1 MKISPEPVA
10 GIGLE
15 NSGKMHWVPI
25 IGTATT
31 SFIERTVADGFSETA
46 AASVIGEAREILGN
60 CVDPHSTPKQ
70 TALLAV
76 GRVQSGKTLSF
87 TTVTALA
94 RDNGYGVVVLLTGT
108 TGNLKTQSENRLR
121 RDLQL
126 GVLQSH
132 TTWTHLSNPSLAN
145 KAALE
150 QAVSAWRAHKQGQKA
165 KKQPTLVITVLK
177 HHKRLSALA
186 DVMSLISLGDIPVLV
201 IDDEADQATLNTK
214 AASNLKKGLA
224 DESGTY
230 ASIAKLRDA
239 LPFHSF
245 LQYTATPQA
254 NLLMAIADRLNPD
267 YAKVLTTGD
276 AYTGGEFF
284 FVEKTELLREIP
296 EDEEEF
302 DDTEIPES
310 LQEAVRSFLLVCA
323 VAEAEDAL
331 VNRSMLIQAS
341 QYRERHDVYADWVQG
356 LLSSW
361 RQLISDDESTTKA
374 SFEATWKDLGKT
386 WQHIPPFDQLW
397 SHLDDVCG
405 DVRLVVVNSEGEEV
419 DWGAKRFWILVG
431 GQKLDRGFTVEG
443 LVTTYMPRPKAL
455 TPDTLQ
461 QRARFFGYRRGYAA
475 GIRVFLQPDVRSAYS
490 EYVKDEGVLHRALRE
505 HNGQP
510 LSEWRRSF
518 LLSGGMKQLVRSN
531 VIGRTTVNLDFKEGW
546 VQQRRIPERSG
557 QAVDNLGRAEAF
569 MSALQSEGALQ
580 DVRTVLPAAH
590 FKDVREN
597 RPVTLVAADRD
608 PDEIVRYLL
617 SLSVN
622 GSDQVTVTAICAWLS
637 SLAQSQGIDVVFIDS
652 LISAGQSGRTVTGLS
667 TNIFTGRSP
676 AKVAGDDLAKLN
688 YTGDRSVHASNPT
701 LHVRAFKVT
710 DAGFEDSV
718 ADRLPWFA
726 VWVPSEHRKNVV
738 LEVLP

>member
-1 MKISPEPVA
+1 MDNSPEPVA
-10 GIGLE
+10 GLGLE
-15 NSGKMHWVPI
+15 DSGKMHWVPV

-31 SFIERTVADGFSETA
+31 SFIQRTVANGFSETA

-60 CVDPHSTPKQ
+60 CVDPQSTPKQ

-87 TTVTALA
+87 TTVTSLA

-132 TTWTHLSNPSLAN
+132 TTWTHLSNPSVAN
-145 KAALE
+145 KAALD

-165 KKQPTLVITVLK
+165 KKQPTLIITVLK

-186 DVMSLISLGDIPVLV
+186 DVMSLINLSDIPVLV

-214 AASNLKKGLA
+214 AASNLRKGLS

-230 ASIAKLRDA
+230 ASIANLRDA

-254 NLLMAIADRLNPD
+254 NLLMAIADRLNPN

-284 FVEKTELLREIP
+284 FAEKTDLLREIP

-302 DDTEIPES
+302 DDTEVPES

-356 LLSSW
+356 LLLSW
-361 RQLISDDESTTKA
+361 RDLISDHESTTEA
-374 SFEATWKDLGKT
+374 SFEATWRDLKKT
-386 WQHIPPFDQLW
+386 WQEIPPFDHLW
-397 SHLDDVCG
+397 SHLADVCG

-475 GIRVFLQPDVRSAYS
+475 GIRVFLQPDVRAAYS

-546 VQQRRIPERSG
+546 VQQRRIPEKSNQVG
-557 QAVDNLGRAEAF
+557 ANLGRAEAY
-569 MSALQSEGALQ
+569 MSSLQSEGALR
-580 DVRTVLPAAH
+580 DVRTFLSAAH

-617 SLSVN
+617 SLDVN
-622 GSDQVTVTAICAWLS
+622 GSDQVTVTAVCAWLS

-652 LISAGQSGRTVTGLS
+652 LSSTGQSGRTVTGLS

-688 YTGDRSVHASNPT
+688 YTGDRSVHTSNPT

-710 DAGFEDSV
+710 DAGFEGSV

-726 VWVPSEHRKNVV
+726 VWVPTEHRKNVV